1 MEERIKPQPNVVT
14 LACHLMTSMHSVY
27 FLEPIT
33 LDCVMPSHLVICF
46 SFLCS
51 AHMSSYVPLARIF
64 VAVLRKMTLV
74 PSCDLYS
81 SDVQFINYL

>member
-1 MEERIKPQPNVVT
+1 MV
-14 LACHLMTSMHSVY
+14 
-27 FLEPIT
+27 
-33 LDCVMPSHLVICF
+33 SHLVICF
-46 SFLCS
+46 SSMCS
-51 AHMSSYVPLARIF
+51 AHISSYVPLARIF